1 VASGDHAFV
10 LCGYHRERRAGKRHW
25 ITFIRHDDQRGPYLQ
40 VGNVLDD
47 VDQDTG
53 YRYSPWQCLIV
64 PLPAKLW
71 LPPEPAEFV
80 GAFLM
85 RGLAQALRG
94 RIPEAEL
101 LLKLIEGGRLAVRTY
116 AKEANAFKT
125 GLDRG
130 MDEQLVREYRLA
142 RFSHYVWVVEAI
154 DRDQRNDRLPCVLG
168 EAVFDATS
176 SENTPNLLA
185 LHVPGAAWVHRTTG
199 PPRFPIRCAPDP
211 YRSGG
216 IGPP

>member
-1 VASGDHAFV
+1 
-10 LCGYHRERRAGKRHW
+10 
-25 ITFIRHDDQRGPYLQ
+25 
-40 VGNVLDD
+40 VLDD

-80 GAFLM
+80 GAVLL

-101 LLKLIEGGRLAVRTY
+101 LLKLIEGGRLAV
-116 AKEANAFKT
+116 
-125 GLDRG
+125 
-130 MDEQLVREYRLA
+130 
-142 RFSHYVWVVEAI
+142 
-154 DRDQRNDRLPCVLG
+154 
-168 EAVFDATS
+168 
-176 SENTPNLLA
+176 
-185 LHVPGAAWVHRTTG
+185 
-199 PPRFPIRCAPDP
+199 
-211 YRSGG
+211 